1 MLLVKKVKLKRQAL
15 PVTLNNEHVSYA
27 ADITIG
33 SNKQKFNV
41 IVDTG
46 SSDLWVPDASVT
58 CDKPRPGQ
66 SADFCKG
73 KGIYTPKSSTTSQ
86 NLGTH
91 SILVMVM
98 VVPLKALCIKDTVG
112 FGGASITKQ
121 VFADITK
128 TSIPQGILGIGY
140 KTNEAAGDYDNVPV
154 TLKNQGVIAKNA
166 YSLYLNSPNAATG
179 QIIFGGVDKAKY
191 SGSLIAVPVTSDRE
205 LRITLNSLKAV
216 GKISMVISMFF

>member
-1 MLLVKKVKLKRQAL
+1 MLLVKKVKLKDKPFQL
-15 PVTLNNEHVSYA
+15 LLNNEHVSYA

-46 SSDLWVPDASVT
+46 SSDLWVPDASAT

-86 NLGTH
+86 NLGTPFYIGYGDG
-91 SILVMVM
+91 SSSQGTLY
-98 VVPLKALCIKDTVG
+98 KDTVG

-121 VFADITK
+121 VLPISPRLLF
-128 TSIPQGILGIGY
+128 
-140 KTNEAAGDYDNVPV
+140 
-154 TLKNQGVIAKNA
+154 LKG
-166 YSLYLNSPNAATG
+166 
-179 QIIFGGVDKAKY
+179 F
-191 SGSLIAVPVTSDRE
+191 
-205 LRITLNSLKAV
+205 
-216 GKISMVISMFF
+216 